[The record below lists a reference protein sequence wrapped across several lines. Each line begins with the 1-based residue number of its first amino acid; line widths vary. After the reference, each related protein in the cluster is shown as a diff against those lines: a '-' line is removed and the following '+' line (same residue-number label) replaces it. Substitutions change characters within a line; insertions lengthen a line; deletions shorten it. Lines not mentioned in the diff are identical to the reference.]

1 MDAKIVGPKIKE
13 ARLSKKMTQAEVVG
27 TFITRNMLS
36 QIESGTAMPSMKT
49 LAYLSTVLDL
59 PLSSLLN
66 EETGTLE
73 PPQTLVDSS
82 PYGQLSTLKSLAA
95 KQDFRGIMSILSAS
109 SLSSEDD
116 IYDEKAAYFAR
127 ASYECALLCEAE
139 KDLSGAIAYAKN
151 AEYYASAGFYANPKL
166 KADALL
172 LLARLAEELGRQYR

>member
-1 MDAKIVGPKIKE
+1 MDAKIVGQKIKE

-95 KQDFRGIMSILSAS
+95 KQDFRGIMSILSALL
-109 SLSSEDD
+109 SLPRMISTMKKLHTS
-116 IYDEKAAYFAR
+116 R
-127 ASYECALLCEAE
+127 ALPTNVRFCAKQKKICPVPLLMQ
-139 KDLSGAIAYAKN
+139 KMQNITLPRVFMQIPN
-151 AEYYASAGFYANPKL
+151 
-166 KADALL
+166 
-172 LLARLAEELGRQYR
+172 

>member
-1 MDAKIVGPKIKE
+1 MDAKIVGQKIKE

-59 PLSSLLN
+59 PLSSLLS
-66 EETGTLE
+66 EENGMIE
-73 PPQTLVDSS
+73 PPQALVDSS
-82 PYGQLSTLKSLAA
+82 PYGQLCSLKSLAA
-95 KQDFRGIMSILSAS
+95 KQDFNGIISMLSAS
-109 SLSSEDD
+109 FSSEDD

-127 ASYECALLCEAE
+127 ASYECALLCETA
-139 KDLSGAIAYAKN
+139 KDLPAAITHAKN

-166 KADALL
+166 KADAVL
-172 LLARLAEELGRQYR
+172 LLAHLAEELGRQYR